1 MWDIVDVD
9 MGAAGINDR
18 LEQIRPK
25 LIFADNAALYN
36 GKIISQMDKL
46 QTIVKTLHS
55 ELLLH
60 VIIIPRIASQP
71 SLLDGFEKS
80 ITWKN
85 FLRKSKN
92 EPLHFEQVEFNH
104 PAVIVYS
111 SGTTGKPKCIL
122 HSHGVPV
129 YITRLISGIP
139 HTNEERAYVPWRPTT
154 RGHDIPV
161 LICTAFYI
169 HY

>member
-1 MWDIVDVD
+1 MRILLIVD

-60 VIIIPRIASQP
+60 VIVIPRIASQP
-71 SLLDGFEKS
+71 RTLEGFEKS
-80 ITWKN
+80 LTWN
-85 FLRKSKN
+85 DFQVKSTDDALN
-92 EPLHFEQVEFNH
+92 FEQVEFNH

-122 HSHGVPV
+122 HSHGVVPS
-129 YITRLISGIP
+129 TL
-139 HTNEERAYVPWRPTT
+139 TN
-154 RGHDIPV
+154 
-161 LICTAFYI
+161 
-169 HY
+169 

>member
-1 MWDIVDVD
+1 MRDVVDVD
-9 MGAAGINDR
+9 MGATGINDR

-71 SLLDGFEKS
+71 TLLDGFEKS
-80 ITWKN
+80 ITWKD
-85 FLRKSKN
+85 FLKN
-92 EPLHFEQVEFNH
+92 STDEPLHFEQVEFNH

-111 SGTTGKPKCIL
+111 SGTTGKPKCIV
-122 HSHGVPV
+122 HSHGVSIYV
-129 YITRLISGIP
+129 TRLISGIP
-139 HTNEERAYVPWRPTT
+139 HTNEERAYVPW
-154 RGHDIPV
+154 
-161 LICTAFYI
+161 
-169 HY
+169 